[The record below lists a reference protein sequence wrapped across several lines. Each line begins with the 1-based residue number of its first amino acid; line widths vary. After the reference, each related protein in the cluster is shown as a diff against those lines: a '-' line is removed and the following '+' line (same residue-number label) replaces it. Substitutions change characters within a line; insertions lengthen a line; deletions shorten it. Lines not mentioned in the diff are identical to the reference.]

1 MTLSEATWSLSR
13 FTSGRH
19 CHLTLL
25 LRLRETLN
33 ELIIPFVISGVFPI
47 GHHRSRDTCWVP
59 RELIPRYNKRGRHRI
74 LLFLLTRFADLTKAV
89 AGRLLT
95 YWKRERRRISLFLYI
110 SERYIYII
118 LLQAN
123 ILRYTAVLFLSN
135 LTCPIIVCYWSY
147 PKWNGFL
154 RLVLASSLWN
164 SFPT

>member
-19 CHLTLL
+19 CYLRLL

-59 RELIPRYNKRGRHRI
+59 RELIPLYIKKCRQRI
-74 LLFLLTRFADLTKAV
+74 LIFLLTRFADLTKAL
-89 AGRLLT
+89 AERLLT
-95 YWKRERRRISLFLYI
+95 DWKREGRRISRFLHI

-118 LLQAN
+118 LRQAN
-123 ILRYTAVLFLSN
+123 IMRHTAELFLSN
-135 LTCPIIVCYWSY
+135 LTCPIIVC
-147 PKWNGFL
+147 
-154 RLVLASSLWN
+154 
-164 SFPT
+164 